1 MVHAPKSTT
10 PVRPLFLAEN
20 LDVTTLNAIASSALP
35 TGFSV
40 ARIGNDGSAAELYAW
55 DGSAWQDDINCGPV
69 TSTDINGPVRFGN
82 PSSTDISFA
91 W

>member
-1 MVHAPKSTT
+1 MIHAPKSAS
-10 PVRPLFLAEN
+10 PVRPLFVAEN
-20 LDVTTLNAIASSALP
+20 LDVAALNAVASSALP

-55 DGSAWQDDINCGPV
+55 DGSSWQDDINGGPV
-69 TSTDINGPVRFGN
+69 TSTSITGNVRFGN